1 MVISIEVPQILVL
14 LVFLVAY
21 ANQLNKTSHK
31 KDEYLK
37 VALKEKE
44 VEVYKMVSEIEAGK
58 KYLVI
63 HNKVSQF
70 SEEYAKLLG

>member
-1 MVISIEVPQILVL
+1 VPQILLLLVL
-14 LVFLVAY
+14 LVVY

-31 KDEYLK
+31 KDESLK

-44 VEVYKMVSEIEAGK
+44 VEVYKIVSEIEAGK

-63 HNKVSQF
+63 HNKVEQF
-70 SEEYAKLLG
+70 SQEYAKLLG